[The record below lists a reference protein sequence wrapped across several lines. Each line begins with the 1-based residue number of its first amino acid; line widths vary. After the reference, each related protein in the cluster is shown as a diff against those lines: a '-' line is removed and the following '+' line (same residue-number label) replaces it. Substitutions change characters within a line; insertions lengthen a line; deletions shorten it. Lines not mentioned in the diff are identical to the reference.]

1 MLMLLHFNSE
11 SVSRSHPVVA
21 PLIKPSVDNYP
32 KQKEEGNTRR
42 TQSSAHS
49 LPDTCFVTSASE
61 SAYIICADSDAD
73 TVKQSVTVSLISRHL
88 GKHLPLEMRMMSD
101 VSDKDDL

>member
-49 LPDTCFVTSASE
+49 LPDVASASE

>member
-42 TQSSAHS
+42 TQSSAAHS
-49 LPDTCFVTSASE
+49 LPDTSFVA
-61 SAYIICADSDAD
+61 SAYIISTDSDAD
-73 TVKQSVTVSLISRHL
+73 TVTQSVTVSLISRHL